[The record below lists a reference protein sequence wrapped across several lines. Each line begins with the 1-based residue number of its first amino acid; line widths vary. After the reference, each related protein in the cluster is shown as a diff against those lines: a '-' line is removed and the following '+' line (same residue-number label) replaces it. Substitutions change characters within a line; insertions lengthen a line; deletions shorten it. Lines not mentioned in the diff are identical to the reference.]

1 MFSKNPI
8 INKIDKK
15 FLLLFNI
22 KWIFEIIIW
31 ILSNW
36 HDLHD
41 KSNMFNNKCIWKF
54 NVSKVLSE
62 FLLFIDIINDSWL
75 NIIFLNNNSK
85 KIRFVVFKEYSKRTY
100 AK

>member
-8 INKIDKK
+8 TNKIDKK
-15 FLLLFNI
+15 FFLKFNI

-36 HDLHD
+36 LDLHN
-41 KSNMFNNKCIWKF
+41 KSNIFNNKWIWKF
-54 NVSKVLSE
+54 IVSKVLSE
-62 FLLFIDIINDSWL
+62 LLFIVIVNDSWL

-85 KIRFVVFKEYSKRTY
+85 KFISVVFKKYSERTY
-100 AK
+100 EK